1 MARIALGVE
10 YAGSLYHGWQSQPDG
25 NTVQDHLQT
34 ALSQIAGEAIAV
46 IAAGRTDTGV
56 HASGQVVHFDTEVVR
71 PLSAWVRGVN
81 RFLPPDIAVQW
92 AHPVADHFHAR
103 FSAFARR
110 YRYVLLN
117 RPTRPALGQGQLG
130 WFHAPLDLAAMQQAA
145 VYLQGEHDFSCFR
158 AAECQAK
165 SPIKQLSRAAL
176 WQQDDKII
184 FEFQANAFLHHM
196 VRNMVGSLVY
206 VGQGKQPPEWMD
218 DLLNSR
224 DRTRAAP
231 TFAAD
236 GLYLIGVRYEEHW
249 GLPLAREFPLPM
261 CVSY

>member
-165 SPIKQLSRAAL
+165 SPIKHLTRAAL
-176 WQQDDKII
+176 WQQDNKII

-196 VRNMVGSLVY
+196 VRNMVGALVY
-206 VGQGKQPPEWMD
+206 VGKGAHPPSWMQQ
-218 DLLNSR
+218 LLAAK
-224 DRTRAAP
+224 DRRFAPP
-231 TFAAD
+231 TFMPD
-236 GLYLIGVRYEEHW
+236 GLVLTAVGYPAEFALPAPCFSEE
-249 GLPLAREFPLPM
+249 
-261 CVSY
+261 